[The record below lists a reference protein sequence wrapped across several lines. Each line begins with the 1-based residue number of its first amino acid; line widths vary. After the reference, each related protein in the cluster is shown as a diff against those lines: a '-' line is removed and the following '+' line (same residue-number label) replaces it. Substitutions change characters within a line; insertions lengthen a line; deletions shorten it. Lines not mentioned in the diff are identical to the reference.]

1 MLTSVPDVL
10 VIGKGIIGVGSLYYA
25 AKAGS
30 SVALIERG
38 DTSSGCSWGV
48 AGWLVSSHCIFLA
61 APSVLSKA
69 LKRMWS
75 SRSPFSI
82 PIAIR
87 LGLMKM
93 SSKNETCV
101 ARECEC

>member
-10 VIGKGIIGVGSLYYA
+10 VIGGGIIGVCSLYYA
-25 AKAGS
+25 AKAGI
-30 SVALIERG
+30 SVALIECG

-75 SRSPFSI
+75 SRSPFSVK
-82 PIAIR
+82 PR
-87 LGLMKM
+87 FDWGLMRWLGRIPGGM
-93 SSKNETCV
+93 Q
-101 ARECEC
+101 